1 VSLNDP
7 SDDLQEY
14 KKSLLRFPSAE
25 YIKWVQM
32 KRDVSSRPTWDNC
45 GLPRIVAL
53 YTDIGRGHPS
63 YLDSLLY
70 LLKQK
75 YPDLISTTVFDES
88 RGLSLLGW
96 KFVAW
101 LYGISGKG
109 GIQTR
114 FYNLVRKRSQGGSQD
129 SLFLRILR
137 RDLRRSFRGFDG
149 VCLVGHPIV
158 ARALA
163 DVCRVWYVHGE
174 IAAPAECAVKGVEK
188 ILVPLEETKEKL
200 VSLGADEKS
209 VLVCGLMIEPGL
221 VDGAEEAFR
230 KRVERIQ
237 SDKPLTVGF
246 FTSGAYPKEHMEKI
260 VLGVR
265 SVLQSKMKA
274 VVFCGTN
281 PEKYTWIKAQLK
293 DVSAQVVEDKGEDRS
308 EDDRFDLK
316 LVARSVRQ
324 EDTQRAVELI
334 PGLDVFV
341 AASHE
346 RTNYAVGLG
355 LPLFVLF
362 PLIGTFAT
370 QNFEFASRHDAAWPL
385 ESGQKA
391 RELGRHLA
399 GLRQMGELLQM
410 AQNGHARV
418 HIEGSYCAATH
429 LCNAFTN

>member
-1 VSLNDP
+1 MEHQTKDSVGTS
-7 SDDLQEY
+7 
-14 KKSLLRFPSAE
+14 
-25 YIKWVQM
+25 
-32 KRDVSSRPTWDNC
+32 
-45 GLPRIVAL
+45 RIVAL
-53 YTDIGRGHPS
+53 YTNIGRGHPS
-63 YLDSLLY
+63 YLDSLLS

-75 YPDLISTTVFDES
+75 YPDLVSTTVFDES
-88 RGLSLLGW
+88 RGFSLFCW
-96 KFVAW
+96 KSVSW
-101 LYGISGKG
+101 LYSISGKG

-114 FYNLVRKRSQGGSQD
+114 FYNLVRRRSQGGSQD

-137 RDLRRSFRGFDG
+137 RDLRRSFRGFEG
-149 VCLVGHPIV
+149 VCLVEHPIV

-230 KRVERIQ
+230 RRLERIK
-237 SDKPLTVGF
+237 SGRPLTVGF

-260 VLGVR
+260 ILGVR
-265 SVLQSKMKA
+265 SVLESKMKA

-281 PEKYTWIKAQLK
+281 LDKYKWIKAQLK
-293 DVSAQVVEDKGEDRS
+293 DVSAQVVEDIK
-308 EDDRFDLK
+308 DDSPENDQFDLK
-316 LVARSVRQ
+316 LVTRATRQ

-334 PGLDVFV
+334 PDLDAFV

-355 LPLFVLF
+355 LPMFVLF

-370 QNFEFASRHDAAWPL
+370 QNFEFAQRQGVVSSLHSLMEA
-385 ESGQKA
+385 K
-391 RELGRHLA
+391 ELGKTLSD
-399 GLRQMGELLQM
+399 LRQSGKLLRM
-410 AQNGHARV
+410 AEKGFGLFEISGVQV
-418 HIEGSYCAATH
+418 ATSR
-429 LCNAFTN
+429 FTAMRDF

>member
-1 VSLNDP
+1 
-7 SDDLQEY
+7 
-14 KKSLLRFPSAE
+14 
-25 YIKWVQM
+25 M
-32 KRDVSSRPTWDNC
+32 KRDAYPKDTDDLKPSR
-45 GLPRIVAL
+45 RIVAL
-53 YTDIGRGHPS
+53 YTNIGRGHPS
-63 YLDSLLY
+63 YLDSLLS

-75 YPDLISTTVFDES
+75 HPDLVSTTVFDES
-88 RGLSLLGW
+88 RGFSLFGW

-114 FYNLVRKRSQGGSQD
+114 IYNFVRKRSQGGSQD

-137 RDLRRSFRGFDG
+137 RDLRRSFRDFQG
-149 VCLVGHPIV
+149 VCLVEHPIV
-158 ARALA
+158 ARSLA

-209 VLVCGLMIEPGL
+209 LLVCGLMIEPGL
-221 VDGAEEAFR
+221 VDCAEEAFR
-230 KRVERIQ
+230 KRLERIR

-265 SVLQSKMKA
+265 SVLQNKMRA

-281 PEKYTWIKAQLK
+281 FDKYAWVKAQLK
-293 DVSAQVVEDKGEDRS
+293 DVNARVVEDKKEGS
-308 EDDRFDLK
+308 PQDDQFDLR
-316 LVARSVRQ
+316 LVTRATRQ

-334 PGLDVFV
+334 PGLDAFV

-355 LPLFVLF
+355 LPMFVLF
-362 PLIGTFAT
+362 PLIGTFAS
-370 QNFEFASRHDAAWPL
+370 QNFEFAQRQGVVSPL
-385 ESGQKA
+385 HSLMEAK
-391 RELGRHLA
+391 ELGKTLSD
-399 GLRQMGELLQM
+399 LRQSGKLLRM
-410 AQNGHARV
+410 AEKGFGLFEISGVQV
-418 HIEGSYCAATH
+418 ATSR
-429 LCNAFTN
+429 FTAMRDF